1 MGMHTKSDRL
11 KRKMK
16 YAEQFKKTADN
27 KKRRA
32 LKRERKLKEKK
43 EGIS

>member
-1 MGMHTKSDRL
+1 MGMHTKSDKL

-16 YAEQFKKTADN
+16 YAEQFKKTAEN

-32 LKRERKLKEKK
+32 LKRERMLKAKN
-43 EGIS
+43 EGI